1 MKLVIV
7 DDNVHDTELLTR
19 FIQQRFDEMEIYS
32 YNSGEEF
39 LGAWEKDKFDIV
51 ILDIFIGDKNGMDIA
66 RIIRQTDSDIRIVFV
81 SASGE
86 FAGESYEVDASYYLH
101 KPYSEEQID
110 VMLGRLDLEQ
120 YKNEFITLSGY
131 GNVKLRNILYI
142 ENKSGTTVFHLKD
155 NPAAVVRIA
164 FSKAD
169 MLLNGKSGFYRL
181 SDNLTVNFAAVMTC
195 KDNIITMS
203 DKSALSVPKRKAK
216 EISAAYTAYCF
227 EKLRKGG
234 DM

>member
-1 MKLVIV
+1 MKLAIV

-19 FIQQRFDEMEIYS
+19 FIQQRFDKMEIYF

-39 LGAWEKDKFDIV
+39 LGTWKKDKFDIA

-66 RIIRQTDSDIRIVFV
+66 RIIRQTDNDIRIVFV

-110 VMLGRLDLEQ
+110 LMLGRLDLER
-120 YKNEFITLSGY
+120 YKNEFITLPGY
-131 GNVKLRNILYI
+131 GDVKLRNILYI
-142 ENKSGTTVFHLKD
+142 ESKSGTTVFHLKD
-155 NPAAVVRIA
+155 NSAAVVRTV
-164 FSKAD
+164 FGKAD
-169 MLLNGKSGFYRL
+169 MLLNGKFGFYRL
-181 SDNLTVNFAAVMTC
+181 SDYLTVNFAAVMTC

-203 DKSALSVPKRKAK
+203 DKTTLPVPKRRSK
-216 EISAAYTAYCF
+216 ETVAAYTSYCF

-234 DM
+234 DI